1 MAKLGKS
8 YGKSS
13 KQGTEEKMM
22 FWYYKATEYFEK
34 NKNRVYTILTVFV
47 IIIAVIFI
55 YFRNQSQKSETAA
68 LELAKVKQIYAAD
81 MFQMAINGD
90 SLGMSKGLLY
100 IVNEYGSTE
109 SGETAKLMLANSYY
123 NLRDFDNANR
133 YYNDYSGK
141 NEMFKASSL
150 AGIAA
155 VYETK
160 NDWVNAAKYFDKAS
174 KVSKNVSNNDEY
186 LFYAI
191 RSYFNAKDNDNLKK
205 TIKALKTD
213 YPKSKFL
220 GQIARYDNG
229 DQS

>member
-1 MAKLGKS
+1 MSKHV
-8 YGKSS
+8 KSS
-13 KQGTEEKMM
+13 KHGTEEKMM
-22 FWYYKATEYFEK
+22 LWYYKGTEYFEK
-34 NKNRVYTILTVFV
+34 NKNRVYTILTVLV

-68 LELAKVKQIYAAD
+68 LELAKVKQIYSAD
-81 MFQMAINGD
+81 MYQMAINGD
-90 SLGMSKGLLY
+90 SLGMSKGLIY

-109 SGETAKLMLANSYY
+109 SGETAKIMLANSYY
-123 NLRDFDNANR
+123 NLRDFENANK

-141 NEMFKASSL
+141 NEMFKAASF
-150 AGIAA
+150 AGIAS

-160 NDWVNAAKYFDKAS
+160 NDWVNAAKYFEKAA

-186 LFYAI
+186 IFFAI
-191 RSYFNAKDNDNLKK
+191 RCYFNAKDNDNLKK
-205 TIKALKTD
+205 TIKTLKTD

-220 GQIARYDNG
+220 GQLPRYDNG

>member
-1 MAKLGKS
+1 MAKLAKHT
-8 YGKSS
+8 KH
-13 KQGTEEKMM
+13 GTEEKMM
-22 FWYYKATEYFEK
+22 LWYYKATEYFEK
-34 NKNRVYTILTVFV
+34 NKNRVYTVLTVLV
-47 IIIAVIFI
+47 IVLAVIFI
-55 YFRNQSQKSETAA
+55 YFRNESQKSETAT

-109 SGETAKLMLANSYY
+109 SGQTAKLMLANSYY
-123 NLRDFDNANR
+123 NLRDFDNASK
-133 YYNDYSGK
+133 YYNDYSGS
-141 NEMFKASSL
+141 NDMFKASAL

-155 VYETK
+155 VYEAK
-160 NDWVNAAKYFDKAS
+160 NDWVNAAKYYDKAS
-174 KVSKNVSNNDEY
+174 KVSTKISNNDEY

-191 RSYFNAKDNDNLKK
+191 RSYFYAKDNDNLKK
-205 TIKALKTD
+205 TVKAIKTE

-220 GQIARYDNG
+220 NMVTRYDNG

>member
-1 MAKLGKS
+1 M
-8 YGKSS
+8 
-13 KQGTEEKMM
+13 
-22 FWYYKATEYFEK
+22 
-34 NKNRVYTILTVFV
+34 FV

-141 NEMFKASSL
+141 NEMFKASAL

-174 KVSKNVSNNDEY
+174 KVSKMFQTMMNIFSM
-186 LFYAI
+186 
-191 RSYFNAKDNDNLKK
+191 
-205 TIKALKTD
+205 
-213 YPKSKFL
+213 
-220 GQIARYDNG
+220 
-229 DQS
+229 QSEVILMQRIMII

>member
-1 MAKLGKS
+1 MAKIGKS
-8 YGKSS
+8 VAKSQ
-13 KQGTEEKMM
+13 KHGTEEKMM
-22 FWYYKATEYFEK
+22 YWYYKGMEYFEN

-47 IIIAVIFI
+47 VIIAVIFI
-55 YFRNQSQKSETAA
+55 YFRNESQKSETAA
-68 LELAKVKQIYAAD
+68 LELAKVKQIYNAD
-81 MFQMAINGD
+81 MYQMAINGD
-90 SLGMSKGLLY
+90 SLGMSKGLVY

-109 SGETAKLMLANSYY
+109 SGQTAKLMLANSYY
-123 NLRDFDNANR
+123 NLREFDNAYK

-141 NEMFKASSL
+141 NDMFKAAAL

-155 VYETK
+155 VFETK
-160 NDWVNAAKYFDKAS
+160 GDWMNAAKNYEKAS
-174 KVSKNVSNNDEY
+174 KVSKNISNNDEY

-205 TIKALKTD
+205 SIKSLKTD